1 MRNTMTHIVKMRGY
15 VRINKTGRTMKKQ
28 ATSPVKNPVQELLF
42 MIAPPR
48 HILSDVAV
56 LKDDVH
62 YLIGHHFEDRFS
74 KAHISLFKY
83 NDEHTEDMLDFVE
96 EKADSFEP
104 FNVFLKGFNY
114 FIHGSKR
121 TIYLDIVNKYP
132 IREIFE
138 NLIKENPDYT
148 PNITLAKNLSSDDFL
163 KCWPYLNELNYSN
176 QHFLCDRITVLAR
189 SENKWVHYKDICFG
203 K

>member
-1 MRNTMTHIVKMRGY
+1 MNTTMTHVVKTGHY
-15 VRINKTGRTMKKQ
+15 VRSMKTQRTMKKQ
-28 ATSPVKNPVQELLF
+28 VAVRLKNPVQELFF

-56 LKDDVH
+56 LKDDIH

-74 KAHISLFKY
+74 KGHISLFKY
-83 NDEHTEDMLDFVE
+83 NDEHIEDILDFVE
-96 EKADSFEP
+96 EKAASFEP
-104 FNVFLKGFNY
+104 FNVFLKDFNY
-114 FIHGSKR
+114 FCHGSKR
-121 TIYLDIVNKYP
+121 TIYMDVVNKYP

-138 NLIKENPDYT
+138 NLVKEDPDYT
-148 PNITLAKNLSSDDFL
+148 PTITLAKNLSSEDFL